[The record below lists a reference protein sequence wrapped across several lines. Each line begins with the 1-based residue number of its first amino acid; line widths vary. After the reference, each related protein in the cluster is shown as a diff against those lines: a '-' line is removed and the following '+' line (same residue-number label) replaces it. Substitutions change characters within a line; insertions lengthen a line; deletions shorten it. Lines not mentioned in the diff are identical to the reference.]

1 MKRISVFLLSA
12 SALLIMACTQD
23 NTRYSVRGTAPED
36 GRTVYLLD
44 MITNEPINSTVVSGG
59 TFQMKGKA
67 PRDAYL
73 SVNIDNDDWWFLFFN
88 DGVPVQVDGAGRSL
102 SGSALNNKLADCDRR
117 NEDAYAE
124 YTRIKNT
131 FNALPMEER
140 LARAEEFGA
149 QDRAARKKYTDFLLG
164 MIQENLDNLIPVAFI
179 EDVPGLAGEECFN
192 ELLASG
198 APFTKHPYVIEL
210 QRRMN

>member
-1 MKRISVFLLSA
+1 MKRISVFLLFA
-12 SALLIMACTQD
+12 SALLTLACTQV
-23 NTRYSVRGTAPED
+23 NTRYSVRGTALED

-67 PRDAYL
+67 AYT
-73 SVNIDNDDWWFLFFN
+73 
-88 DGVPVQVDGAGRSL
+88 
-102 SGSALNNKLADCDRR
+102 
-117 NEDAYAE
+117 E
-124 YTRIKNT
+124 YSRLKKT
-131 FNALPMEER
+131 FDALPLEER

-149 QDRAARKKYTDFLLG
+149 QDRAALKKYTDFLLG
-164 MIQENLDNLIPVAFI
+164 LIQENLDNLIPVAFI

-198 APFTKHPYVIEL
+198 APFTKHPYVTAL
-210 QRRMN
+210 KRRMD

>member
-1 MKRISVFLLSA
+1 MKRISVFLLFA
-12 SALLIMACTQD
+12 GALLTLACTQG
-23 NTRYSVRGTAPED
+23 TRYSVRGTAPED
-36 GRTVYLLD
+36 GRKVYLLD

-67 PRDAYL
+67 ARDAYL
-73 SVNIDNDDWWFLFFN
+73 AVNIDDDDWWFLFFN

-124 YTRIKNT
+124 YTRIKKT

-149 QDRAARKKYTDFLLG
+149 QDRAALKKYTDFLLG
-164 MIQENLDNLIPVAFI
+164 LIQENLDNLIPVAFI

-210 QRRMN
+210 KRRMK

>member
-1 MKRISVFLLSA
+1 MKRISVFLLFA
-12 SALLIMACTQD
+12 SALLTLACTQG
-23 NTRYSVRGTAPED
+23 TRYSVRGTAPED
-36 GRTVYLLD
+36 GRKVYLLD

-67 PRDAYL
+67 ARDAYL
-73 SVNIDNDDWWFLFFN
+73 AVNIDDDDWWFLFFN

-102 SGSALNNKLADCDRR
+102 SGSALNNELADCDKR

-124 YTRIKNT
+124 FSRPKKT
-131 FNALPMEER
+131 FESLPPEEK

-149 QDRAARKKYTDFLLG
+149 QERAARKEYTDFLLG
-164 MIQENLDNLIPVAFI
+164 LIEENLDNLIPVAFI
-179 EDVPGLAGEECFN
+179 EDVPGLAGKECFN

-210 QRRMN
+210 KHRME

>member
-1 MKRISVFLLSA
+1 MKRISVFLLFA
-12 SALLIMACTQD
+12 SALLTLACTQG
-23 NTRYSVRGTAPED
+23 TRYSVRGTAPED
-36 GRTVYLLD
+36 GRKVYLLD

-59 TFQMKGKA
+59 TFQMKCKA
-67 PRDAYL
+67 ARDAYL
-73 SVNIDNDDWWFLFFN
+73 SVNFDNDDWWFLFFN

-140 LARAEEFGA
+140 LARAEEFDIIHA
-149 QDRAARKKYTDFLLG
+149 HDWLTF
-164 MIQENLDNLIPVAFI
+164 P
-179 EDVPGLAGEECFN
+179 AGIH
-192 ELLASG
+192 A
-198 APFTKHPYVIEL
+198 KQV
-210 QRRMN
+210 

>member
-1 MKRISVFLLSA
+1 MKRISVFLLFA
-12 SALLIMACTQD
+12 SALLTLACTQV
-23 NTRYSVRGTAPED
+23 NTRYSVRGTDLED
-36 GRTVYLLD
+36 GRKVYLLD

-67 PRDAYL
+67 ARDAYL
-73 SVNIDNDDWWFLFFN
+73 AVNIDDDDWWFLFFN

-102 SGSALNNKLADCDRR
+102 SGSALNNKLADCDKR
-117 NEDAYAE
+117 NEAAYTE
-124 YTRIKNT
+124 YSRLKKT
-131 FNALPMEER
+131 FDALPLEER

-149 QDRAARKKYTDFLLG
+149 QDRAALRKYTDFLLG
-164 MIQENLDNLIPVAFI
+164 LIQENLDNLIPVAFI

-198 APFTKHPYVIEL
+198 APFTKHPYVTAL
-210 QRRMN
+210 KRRMD

>member
-1 MKRISVFLLSA
+1 MKRISTFLLLA

-23 NTRYSVRGTAPED
+23 NTRYSVQGTAPED

-67 PRDAYL
+67 ARDAYL
-73 SVNIDNDDWWFLFFN
+73 AVNIDNDDWWFLFFN
-88 DGVPVQVDGAGRSL
+88 DGVPVQVSEADSSL
-102 SGSALNNKLADCDRR
+102 TGSALNNKLADCDKR

-124 YTRIKNT
+124 YTRIKKT

-149 QDRAARKKYTDFLLG
+149 QDRAALEKYTDFLLG
-164 MIQENLDNLIPVAFI
+164 LIRENLDNLIPVAFI

-192 ELLASG
+192 ELLASD

-210 QRRMN
+210 KRRMK